1 MTELILKFVTKKE
14 DLLLLSKA
22 YKKGDIE
29 VNISKIS
36 RELKVDRKTIKKY
49 LEGNIPKKTRNCKF
63 SNYFMLA
70 LAN

>member
-1 MTELILKFVTKKE
+1 MTELILNFVTKKE

-49 LEGNIPKKTRNCKF
+49 LEGNIPKKRGIRKNI
-63 SNYFMLA
+63 
-70 LAN
+70 

>member
-1 MTELILKFVTKKE
+1 MTELILNFVTKKE

-36 RELKVDRKTIKKY
+36 RELKVDRKTIK
-49 LEGNIPKKTRNCKF
+49 NI
-63 SNYFMLA
+63 
-70 LAN
+70 

>member
-22 YKKGDIE
+22 YKEGNIK

-36 RELKVDRKTIKKY
+36 RELNVDRKTIKKY
-49 LEGNIPKKTRNCKF
+49 LEGNIPKKTRKRKK
-63 SNYFMLA
+63 YFA
-70 LAN
+70 TYY